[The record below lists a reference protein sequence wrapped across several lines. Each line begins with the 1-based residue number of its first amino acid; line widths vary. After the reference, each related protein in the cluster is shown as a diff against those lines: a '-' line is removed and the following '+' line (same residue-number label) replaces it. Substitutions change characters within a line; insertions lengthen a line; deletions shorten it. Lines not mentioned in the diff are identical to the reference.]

1 MTFESRDGGVNKKLL
16 SLVFVLA
23 FMIFIGIMDYPFIA
37 RIINEHGQSEIVVE
51 YDRIVRAM
59 KQEEIDEN
67 LRLAKDYN
75 ESFVTGIRKQ
85 QIPDSFEVSGKGD
98 SYYKN
103 LLNVTEDGVMASVM
117 IPKINMELP
126 VYHGTNDYSL
136 ANGAGHVE
144 GTSLPIGGESTHACM
159 AAHRGLPSKRMF
171 TDMDQVVVGDKFF
184 IKVYDKMLAYEVYD
198 VEIVTPDNVAPLQI
212 QKDKDLVT
220 LITCHPYGVNSHRIY
235 VHGSRIPYEPG
246 DEAGNNS
253 LLAFFKQY
261 WWAILTVLLLIW
273 MVFLLYKFNKK
284 GEKK

>member
-1 MTFESRDGGVNKKLL
+1 MTLESRDGDVNKKLL
-16 SLVFVLA
+16 SVVFVLA
-23 FMIFIGIMDYPFIA
+23 FMIFIGIMDYPFIS

-59 KQEEIDEN
+59 EQEEIDEN
-67 LRLAKDYN
+67 LRLAREYN
-75 ESFVTGIRKQ
+75 ESFVNGIRKQ

-98 SYYKN
+98 NYYKS

-117 IPKINMELP
+117 IPKINVELP

-144 GTSLPIGGESTHACM
+144 GSSLPIGGESTHACM

-184 IKVYDKMLAYEVYD
+184 IKVYDRMLAYEVYD

-212 QKDKDLVT
+212 QNDKDLVT

-235 VHGSRIPYEPG
+235 VHGYRIPYEPG
-246 DEAGNNS
+246 DDAGNNS
-253 LLAFFKQY
+253 LLAFLKRN